1 MATMDEPDLTELTLL
16 GVLQALADENRLA
29 IVRQLSVDEERSC
42 GSFLPELAK
51 ATRSHHFKVLREAGL
66 TRTRVEGTSKYV
78 RLRADL
84 ADRFPGLLDSV
95 LSAETVP
102 SP

>member
-1 MATMDEPDLTELTLL
+1 
-16 GVLQALADENRLA
+16 
-29 IVRQLSVDEERSC
+29 VDEERSC

-78 RLRADL
+78 RLRTDL

-95 LSAETVP
+95 LAADTVP
-102 SP
+102 VPADVDPLVDIRIGRPLPAHSRSSHASLNRR

>member
-1 MATMDEPDLTELTLL
+1 MRMITWQRWTSRTSP
-16 GVLQALADENRLA
+16 
-29 IVRQLSVDEERSC
+29 SC
-42 GSFLPELAK
+42 ASFLPDLSK

-95 LSAETVP
+95 LTADTAP
-102 SP
+102 SR